1 MSFHL
6 NEYLSIERKYKGRA
20 NQYIKLQVKKKKKTL
35 GEKKKNKPLKKKKK
49 LQVTNFLDASILES
63 KIMHF
68 TLCPYDIK

>member
-20 NQYIKLQVKKKKKTL
+20 NQYI
-35 GEKKKNKPLKKKKK
+35 K

>member
-35 GEKKKNKPLKKKKK
+35 GKKKKK
-49 LQVTNFLDASILES
+49 NPWGGKKKKTLGKKKKNFR
-63 KIMHF
+63 
-68 TLCPYDIK
+68 